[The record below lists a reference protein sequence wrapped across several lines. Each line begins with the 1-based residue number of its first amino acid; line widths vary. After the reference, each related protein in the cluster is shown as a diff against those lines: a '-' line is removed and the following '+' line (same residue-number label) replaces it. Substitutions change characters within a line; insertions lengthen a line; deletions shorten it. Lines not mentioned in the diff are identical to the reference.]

1 MRFGLP
7 GLPEIQEAAMKYGMF
22 GIMMPVL
29 CGKVLI
35 PYAKEKVPG
44 FDKRNV
50 MAEYKGMIAR
60 NPDIGTGKTNPLLAG
75 LYLAAYILAFHK
87 AYPAQI
93 GGEEI
98 GELVD
103 ILGESSVMKRLYAG
117 KDFFTEKNIAARA
130 SMAEEPKDLYPENW
144 KYEFWADIK
153 KRECIMNYR
162 ACAICNMCRR
172 EGCFELL
179 KYMCK
184 IDFVSQEL
192 MGNTLIRTKTL
203 AEGHEVCDFHIIGRQ
218 TENLGS
224 DSI

>member
-1 MRFGLP
+1 MRFEVP
-7 GLPEIQEAAMKYGMF
+7 GFPEIQEAAMKYGMF

-44 FDKRNV
+44 FDKRKV

-117 KDFFTEKNIAARA
+117 KDFLRRKILRPGQRWRRNQRTFIRKTG
-130 SMAEEPKDLYPENW
+130 SMN
-144 KYEFWADIK
+144 F
-153 KRECIMNYR
+153 
-162 ACAICNMCRR
+162 
-172 EGCFELL
+172 
-179 KYMCK
+179 
-184 IDFVSQEL
+184 
-192 MGNTLIRTKTL
+192 
-203 AEGHEVCDFHIIGRQ
+203 GRISKS
-218 TENLGS
+218 GS
-224 DSI
+224 AL